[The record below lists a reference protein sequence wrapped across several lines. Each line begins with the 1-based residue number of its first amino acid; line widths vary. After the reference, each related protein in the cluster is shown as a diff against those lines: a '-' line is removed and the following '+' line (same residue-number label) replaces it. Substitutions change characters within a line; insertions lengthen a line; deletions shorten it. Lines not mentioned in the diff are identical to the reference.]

1 MVGPLVA
8 ASVDRLRGA
17 DFLDISDLEPAQ
29 LRGLVDLAGE
39 IKAGRWQERPLAGR
53 TVAMLFQKPSMRTRV
68 SFQVGVQRLGG
79 DCVSLSDSEIQL
91 GRRETAAD
99 VARVLDRYVDG
110 IVARLNRHQDMAELA
125 QFSQKPVVNAL
136 TDQSHPCQILADLL
150 TIKETLGRLDE
161 TVTVAFVGDG
171 NNVVYSLIE
180 AATLLGFNLTVISP
194 PAYRPPDQV
203 LKGSAGVT
211 VSGDLEAVRN
221 ASIVYT
227 DVWTSMGMESEA
239 QARRDQFREYQVTEA
254 LMAMAPGARFMHC
267 LPAHRG
273 EEVAAA
279 VIDGPASL
287 VFEQAENRLWAQ
299 MALMASVF

>member
-1 MVGPLVA
+1 MGPLVA

-239 QARRDQFREYQVTEA
+239 QARRDQFREYQVNEA

>member
-1 MVGPLVA
+1 MLGPLVA

-136 TDQSHPCQILADLL
+136 TDQSHPCQVLADLL
-150 TIKETLGRLDE
+150 TIYENLGRLDE
-161 TVTVAFVGDG
+161 TVKVAFVGDG

-194 PAYRPPDQV
+194 AAYRPPAEV
-203 LKGSAGVT
+203 LQRSAGVT

-221 ASIVYT
+221 AAIVYT

-239 QARRDQFREYQVTEA
+239 HARRDQFREYQVNEA
-254 LMAMAPGARFMHC
+254 LMGMAPAARFMHC

-273 EEVAAA
+273 EEVSAA

-287 VFEQAENRLWAQ
+287 VFDQAENRLWAQ